1 MNSKITTYVLG
12 LLLVG
17 ALVFAFYS
25 NNKASALEAQKA
37 ELQEKYEEAIID
49 AEESSQR
56 IEKMKEELEKALKD
70 SEDHRKQAEE
80 ALSQLQKKK
89 R

>member
-1 MNSKITTYVLG
+1 MDSKLKKIVYG

-17 ALVFAFYS
+17 ALAFALYS
-25 NNKASALEAQKA
+25 YDKVGDLKKENEQ
-37 ELQEKYEEAIID
+37 LQSKYEEAIID
-49 AEESSQR
+49 AEKAAQR
-56 IEKMKEELEKALKD
+56 IEVMKEELEKALQD
-70 SEDHRKQAEE
+70 SESHRKQAEE